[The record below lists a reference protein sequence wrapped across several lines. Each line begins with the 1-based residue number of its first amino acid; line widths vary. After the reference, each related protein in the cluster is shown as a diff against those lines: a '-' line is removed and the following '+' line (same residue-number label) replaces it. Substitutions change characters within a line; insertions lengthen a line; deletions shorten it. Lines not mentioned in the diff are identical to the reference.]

1 MVAMLGAEAESKAP
15 GAAEV
20 FTRLADTMLT
30 QALRLALTDLQ
41 AVDEGNVHALSDP
54 QIAEAVALIHNQ
66 PQLAWTVGQ
75 LAAEVSLSRSEF
87 AARFRELIGES
98 PLRYVTRTRLAHAAA
113 LLNTSDAPLAQIA
126 AHAGYATAFSFSK
139 AFKQAFGVAPG
150 EYRSQPN
157 MRPSVDLSRS
167 RQP

>member
-1 MVAMLGAEAESKAP
+1 MLSAEAESKAP

-41 AVDEGNVHALSDP
+41 SVDQGSVPALSDP

-87 AARFRELIGES
+87 AARFRQLIGEP

-113 LLNTSDAPLAQIA
+113 LLNTSDAPIAQIA
-126 AHAGYATAFSFSK
+126 VRAGYATAFSFSK

-150 EYRSQPN
+150 EYRSQPST
-157 MRPSVDLSRS
+157 RPSVDLTGS